1 MAEISFSDFTA
12 SAIASIEKGAEHYV
26 AQMAYRI
33 EDVAKDTLHV
43 GYGVDT
49 EAMRTSISAITS
61 EGSHY
66 QANVEA
72 AAAMNP
78 KATFAGEVELGGP
91 MEAAVQVPVDYAGHN
106 ELGTAHMA
114 ATPFLTPAVELVIA
128 SAEDIAREVFG
139 V

>member
-1 MAEISFSDFTA
+1 MAEIGFSDFTA
-12 SAIASIEKGAEHYV
+12 AAIASIEKGAEHYV
-26 AQMAYRI
+26 AQLAYRI
-33 EDVAKDTLHV
+33 EDVAKESLHV

-49 EAMRTSISAITS
+49 GAMQQSISAITS

-66 QANVEA
+66 EANVSA
-72 AAAMNP
+72 AADMNP
-78 KATFAGEVELGGP
+78 QAEFAEEMALAGP
-91 MEAAVQVPVDYAGHN
+91 MESAVQVPVGYAAHN

-128 SAEDIAREVFG
+128 SADDIAREVFD